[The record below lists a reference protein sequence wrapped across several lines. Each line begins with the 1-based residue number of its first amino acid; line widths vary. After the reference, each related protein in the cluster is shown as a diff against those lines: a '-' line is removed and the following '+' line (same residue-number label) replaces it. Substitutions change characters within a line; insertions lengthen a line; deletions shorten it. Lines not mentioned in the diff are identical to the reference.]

1 MLQLKKKVKA
11 ERARCEKMRI
21 ILETFEGE
29 ILGLKQTS
37 NSLRTKFEGLKKEDS
52 EEEIKNDSGGEKR
65 SDPENAE
72 NERPEKTDKL
82 LRKSL
87 AKLETYEESV
97 KGLEC
102 E

>member
-37 NSLRTKFEGLKKEDS
+37 NSLRTKFEGLKKD
-52 EEEIKNDSGGEKR
+52 EIKNDSGGEKR